1 MNEQETI
8 IRITFEREPGCSI
21 VKCILCVIDD
31 NEILYTRIISTI
43 DGYIVRN
50 QPEFFERWKSL
61 CTEIG
66 TAQAHKIKE
75 LIEVSERS
83 SGGDPLSQLFN
94 SPQG

>member
-21 VKCILCVIDD
+21 VKCVLCVIDD
-31 NEILYTRIISTI
+31 NKILYTRIISAI
-43 DGYIVRN
+43 DGYVVRK
-50 QPEFFERWKSL
+50 QPEFFERWRSL

-66 TAQAHKIKE
+66 TAQAHKIKD
-75 LIEVSERS
+75 LIKMVTVLC
-83 SGGDPLSQLFN
+83 GGDPLSQLFN